1 MAADEAF
8 SFNDIYGIDKLKLRE
23 WEVNGLPPD
32 RFSVMNALIMEK
44 SSRFSICIDPQLQA
58 TKWLRRQHKE
68 RGIIVTKYSDLTF

>member
-44 SSRFSICIDPQLQA
+44 SNRFSICIDPQLQA
-58 TKWLRRQHKE
+58 TKWLRR
-68 RGIIVTKYSDLTF
+68 